1 MSESC
6 ERSSAGAT
14 LTRSQPMESS
24 YAGEGDDGGDAGESV
39 VCWSIPI
46 SAAAAV
52 LYAFERKRNA
62 FSHRQ
67 RGRETLM
74 FGGNE
79 RIDRRAGWRLEKQ
92 VFEICEVARLDKD
105 HWRARRKAIE
115 VSLCKLVSP

>member
-1 MSESC
+1 MPFARVCLPHGSFE
-6 ERSSAGAT
+6 T
-14 LTRSQPMESS
+14 LLYPELRAAAACVM
-24 YAGEGDDGGDAGESV
+24 A
-39 VCWSIPI
+39 
-46 SAAAAV
+46 AAAAV